1 MTSRGRFVCFW
12 SELSWEFEMK
22 ITSKGLVRAAGTIL
36 SLGVHVLDST
46 LDYRVAYYDPII
58 DPAYANDGRR
68 RIYIFWHEYIQFFI
82 CLRRHCHLAMLLS
95 KHSDADVL
103 EEIAHLLGFDGV
115 RGSTNRGGV
124 QALREMMYK
133 GKSENFHLTI
143 TPDGPRGP
151 RRKLASGCVYI
162 ASKLQIPIVAM
173 GVGYDRPFRFNSWDR
188 FAVPRPFSRARC
200 IPSSDIIVPPNLD
213 RDGIEH
219 FRKRIENLLNFLSDE
234 AENWATSG
242 ESYENESSVL
252 PGPCF
257 SSLYFTRP
265 KCSGNFTNSDIG

>member
-1 MTSRGRFVCFW
+1 
-12 SELSWEFEMK
+12 MK

-36 SLGVHVLDST
+36 SLAFTFWTL

-68 RIYIFWHEYIQFFI
+68 LYLYFWHEYIQFLI

-115 RGSTNRGGV
+115 RGSTNRGGA

-143 TPDGPRGP
+143 TLMVERT
-151 RRKLASGCVYI
+151 A
-162 ASKLQIPIVAM
+162 QE
-173 GVGYDRPFRFNSWDR
+173 
-188 FAVPRPFSRARC
+188 ARVWMC
-200 IPSSDIIVPPNLD
+200 L
-213 RDGIEH
+213 
-219 FRKRIENLLNFLSDE
+219 
-234 AENWATSG
+234 
-242 ESYENESSVL
+242 YSV
-252 PGPCF
+252 
-257 SSLYFTRP
+257 
-265 KCSGNFTNSDIG
+265 KITNSDSGYGSWI